1 MNTKKKRLIGL
12 TVVAVL
18 ALAGWGCYK
27 YMNTSDGLK
36 LYGAIDMRTVNLAFE
51 ESGRMQEMLVEEGSK
66 VAPKDVIAKL
76 DDRRYLIAY
85 NNAQSALDT
94 AQAELTLLSAGPRP
108 QEVEVARAKVSA
120 MKSQLALSTRTC
132 HRERK
137 LGEATSVM
145 RRDQACSQM
154 KVDQAQ
160 LQEAQ
165 KTLDLVLAG
174 TRQEEID
181 VAKARVQQAR
191 TVLADAKRALENCT
205 LRSPGEGVIR
215 SRMKEPGDMV
225 SANAPIVELA
235 LMNPLWARVYIDE
248 VNLGKIAMG
257 QSVKLTVDSYPEQ
270 VFEATVGFI
279 STVAEF
285 TPKTVQTE
293 AIRTHLV
300 YEVRLTV
307 SDPNGLLRLGM
318 PVTAQL
324 Q

>member
-1 MNTKKKRLIGL
+1 M
-12 TVVAVL
+12 
-18 ALAGWGCYK
+18 
-27 YMNTSDGLK
+27 
-36 LYGAIDMRTVNLAFE
+36 GA
-51 ESGRMQEMLVEEGSK
+51 
-66 VAPKDVIAKL
+66 
-76 DDRRYLIAY
+76 
-85 NNAQSALDT
+85 
-94 AQAELTLLSAGPRP
+94 
-108 QEVEVARAKVSA
+108 
-120 MKSQLALSTRTC
+120 
-132 HRERK
+132 
-137 LGEATSVM
+137 ATSVM

-154 KVDQAQ
+154 KVDQS
-160 LQEAQ
+160 LLHEAQ

-181 VAKARVQQAR
+181 VAKARVQQAQ

-257 QSVKLTVDSYPEQ
+257 QSVKLTVDSYPDQ
-270 VFEATVGFI
+270 VFDATVGFI

-307 SDPNGLLRLGM
+307 SDSSGLLRLGM